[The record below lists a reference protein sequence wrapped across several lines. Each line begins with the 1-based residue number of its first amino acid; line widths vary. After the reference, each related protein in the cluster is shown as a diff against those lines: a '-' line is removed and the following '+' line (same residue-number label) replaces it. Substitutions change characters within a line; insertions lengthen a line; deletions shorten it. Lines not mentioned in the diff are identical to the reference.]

1 MAIITLRGDYMNFK
15 KSKYSKSKQIIAIV
29 LAIIVPVIIYL
40 GTYYYKISQI
50 ENHQVDVSTIVT
62 DTLTDDIIISFSK
75 KNLNEELE
83 VYHKLTIGEMKKDL
97 NVEFIKESDLTN
109 ILEDK
114 GFRKIDFDNKNLS
127 FEKIHDAGLKS
138 NKYYIG
144 DKDGYIAIFKTDLNG
159 IAFIEKQ
166 SDITT
171 AQTENYPKPDIDKIK
186 GFERVFETREECE
199 DALADYTG

>member
-1 MAIITLRGDYMNFK
+1 MNFK
-15 KSKYSKSKQIIAIV
+15 KSKYSKLKPIIAIG

-40 GTYYYKISQI
+40 GTYYYKISKTEI
-50 ENHQVDVSTIVT
+50 NNQVDVSTVVT

-75 KNLNEELE
+75 KNLNQELE
-83 VYHKLTIGEMKKDL
+83 VYHKLTIGELKKDL
-97 NVEFIKESDLTN
+97 NVDSIKESDLTN

-114 GFRKIDFDNKNLS
+114 GFQKIDFDNKNLS
-127 FEKIHDAGLKS
+127 FEKIQDAGLKS

-144 DKDGYIAIFKTDLNG
+144 DKDGYIAIFKTDQNG
-159 IAFIEKQ
+159 VAFIEKQ
-166 SDITT
+166 SDITN

>member
-1 MAIITLRGDYMNFK
+1 MNFK
-15 KSKYSKSKQIIAIV
+15 KSKYSKLKPIIAIGI
-29 LAIIVPVIIYL
+29 AIIVPVMIYL
-40 GTYYYKISQI
+40 GTYYYKILEI
-50 ENHQVDVSTIVT
+50 EDTNQVDVSTVVT
-62 DTLTDDIIISFSK
+62 DTLTDDIIISFTK
-75 KNLNEELE
+75 KNLNEEFE
-83 VYHKLTIGEMKKDL
+83 VYHKLTIGEMKKNL
-97 NVEFIKESDLTN
+97 NVDSIKESDLTN

-114 GFRKIDFDNKNLS
+114 GFKKISFDNKNIS
-127 FEKIHDAGLKS
+127 FEKIQEAGLKS

-144 DKDGYIAIFKTDLNG
+144 DKDGYIAIFKTDQNG

-171 AQTENYPKPDIDKIK
+171 AQTENYPKPDVDKIK